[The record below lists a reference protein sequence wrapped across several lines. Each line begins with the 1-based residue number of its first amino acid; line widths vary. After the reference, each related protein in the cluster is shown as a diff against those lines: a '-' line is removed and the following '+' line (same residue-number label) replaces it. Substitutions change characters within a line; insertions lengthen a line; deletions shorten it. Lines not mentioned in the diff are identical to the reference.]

1 MRPRNRARNQMRS
14 TATVQ
19 REATYA
25 PANEVFDGAAHI
37 WTALNLD
44 LEKVFS
50 SDFVKKNTYPQEKKT
65 PAENPR
71 LKLDSQKL
79 IPGGKEFP

>member
-1 MRPRNRARNQMRS
+1 MRPRNRARNHMKRAS
-14 TATVQ
+14 TVQ
-19 REATYA
+19 RKATYA

-50 SDFVKKNTYPQEKKT
+50 SDFVKKVT
-65 PAENPR
+65 
-71 LKLDSQKL
+71 
-79 IPGGKEFP
+79 

>member
-1 MRPRNRARNQMRS
+1 M
-14 TATVQ
+14 Q
-19 REATYA
+19 RKATYA

-50 SDFVKKNTYPQEKKT
+50 SDFVKKST
-65 PAENPR
+65 
-71 LKLDSQKL
+71 
-79 IPGGKEFP
+79 